1 MIVTCSIS
9 KFYETREVEV
19 TRMNGESAKRTV
31 QGVLLNAGGA
41 EFFAEAFGETADE
54 LLERCLVESVIS
66 ADIELSF
73 REFTTRDGRQGV
85 GTNIR
90 IKAFTVLSRNPFVD
104 EMIRTYGKA

>member
-54 LLERCLVESVIS
+54 LRKRCLVDTVIS
-66 ADIELSF
+66 ADIELSY
-73 REFTTRDGRQGV
+73 REFNTRDGRQAV

-90 IKAFTVLSRNPFVD
+90 IKAFTVLCYKPYD
-104 EMIRTYGKA
+104 E